1 MSISISSKNKI
12 NDAFIN
18 FVGEPKKHLYG
29 YPLPPLGTYT
39 SSNFKKFE
47 YNMETL
53 LLLEMEEK
61 KETLSNDSIFFL
73 SSKNRFQSVLQK
85 ENELLSQ
92 DIKLLYDKYLFDIE
106 NNFVSN
112 KSLLDELQ
120 LLWIKREK
128 NIFFLDS
135 LSKILQNSSK

>member
-61 KETLSNDSIFFL
+61 KETLSNDSIFFC
-73 SSKNRFQSVLQK
+73 QA
-85 ENELLSQ
+85 
-92 DIKLLYDKYLFDIE
+92 
-106 NNFVSN
+106 
-112 KSLLDELQ
+112 
-120 LLWIKREK
+120 
-128 NIFFLDS
+128 
-135 LSKILQNSSK
+135 KIDFKVYYKKKMNY